1 MSALL
6 QVQPAR
12 QSSRAAT
19 RISGRGARQH
29 GVALIVALVVLVVIG
44 LTSVAV
50 IRGSLNSDLVANN
63 ARVQSFANQS
73 AQLALRYCES
83 QLIVSDD
90 DRVIEIQAAA
100 TPGQWED
107 FDNWTAGGLA
117 ETVPDDW
124 IKTADSSIVA
134 STPPQCL
141 AEKSTLNASVYIV
154 TARGFSPD
162 YSEDANGR
170 TLTGSVVW
178 LQSQVAVGSAS

>member
-1 MSALL
+1 MSAHW
-6 QVQPAR
+6 QVRPAGR
-12 QSSRAAT
+12 
-19 RISGRGARQH
+19 SGRSAQHIVGGGAGQQ
-29 GVALIVALVVLVVIG
+29 GVALIVALVVIG

-63 ARVQSFANQS
+63 ARVQSFATQS

-83 QLIVSDD
+83 QLILSDD

-107 FDNWTAGGLA
+107 FDNWSAGGLA

-141 AEKSTLNASVYIV
+141 AETSTLNASVYIV